1 MARNPTNS
9 ISSVKLRIIFMLIS
23 IKEWKY
29 NLLTVLLLLPVWILL
44 YAMKA
49 EFYQVALF
57 TAIIFLLA
65 TDCYG
70 RHIYDNVKKK
80 DRVKSVLSLA
90 INQSSLIKFIVF
102 GRQKN

>member
-9 ISSVKLRIIFMLIS
+9 ISSGKLRIIFMLIS
-23 IKEWKY
+23 MRQWKY

-44 YAMKA
+44 YAIKA
-49 EFYQVALF
+49 EFYQVALMSI
-57 TAIIFLLA
+57 IIFLLA
-65 TDCYG
+65 TDCYS
-70 RHIYDNVKKK
+70 RHIYDNVNKE

-90 INQSSLIKFIVF
+90 ISQSSLIKFIVF

>member
-1 MARNPTNS
+1 
-9 ISSVKLRIIFMLIS
+9 MLIS
-23 IKEWKY
+23 IRQWKY
-29 NLLTVLLLLPVWILL
+29 NFLTVLLLLPVLVIL
-44 YAMKA
+44 YEIKA
-49 EFYQVALF
+49 EIYQVVLF
-57 TAIIFLLA
+57 TSIMFLLTA
-65 TDCYG
+65 DCYG